1 MASST
6 LDVEKNAEIREG
18 FLCPICMEDLGTV
31 YQLQQH
37 FEETHNSEE
46 DSDVLQSFKDF
57 LGKAKKIL
65 KSDAP
70 LDKLEKSFN
79 KSNSST
85 NEFHYWDPQE
95 IGVTR
100 SHWQEFKK
108 LRNQRM
114 DFYAAETNKLI
125 IRLDKIISEL
135 PVEPGKRRE
144 HEQNI
149 VHWVDDEDVK
159 LCPQC
164 AKSFNLLRRK
174 HHCRVCGTIQCHPC
188 SQFLLLSFARKLTNP
203 SYVPS
208 SENEKSVQAVEF
220 EGLAHSAFRVLK
232 RTGSATSLTSLIDS
246 HTGEGH
252 IRVCSYCKQLLE
264 RREQQIEFHSQKT
277 VIVELYNEMR
287 LHMDKAAQ
295 LMPIFLKMVA
305 SLSQG
310 ESTYNLKDAQECR
323 FKLLKIAEFVD
334 GYSKKIQGLGL
345 NDEKKSPHWSS
356 IFSSAK
362 NTSIGSQF
370 P

>member
-1 MASST
+1 VKKPDFLFPEIVQSMASST
-6 LDVEKNAEIREG
+6 VDVERNEEIREG
-18 FLCPICMEDLGTV
+18 FLCPICLEDLGTI

-37 FEETHNSEE
+37 FEDAHNSEE
-46 DSDVLQSFKDF
+46 DNDVLQSFKDF

-65 KSDAP
+65 KSDVP
-70 LDKLEKSFN
+70 TDKSEKLFS
-79 KSNSST
+79 KSSS
-85 NEFHYWDPQE
+85 NPNDFLNWDPQE
-95 IGVTR
+95 IGASR
-100 SHWQEFKK
+100 SHWQDFRKI
-108 LRNQRM
+108 RNQRM

-135 PVEPGKRRE
+135 PVEPNKRRE

-149 VHWVDDEDVK
+149 VHWVNDEDVK

-203 SYVPS
+203 SYVPPS
-208 SENEKSVQAVEF
+208 AEDGKNAQAIELD
-220 EGLAHSAFRVLK
+220 GLAHSAFRVLK

-264 RREQQIEFHSQKT
+264 RREQQIDFNSQKT

-287 LHMDKAAQ
+287 LHMNKATQ

-305 SLSQG
+305 SFRYL
-310 ESTYNLKDAQECR
+310 
-323 FKLLKIAEFVD
+323 
-334 GYSKKIQGLGL
+334 
-345 NDEKKSPHWSS
+345 
-356 IFSSAK
+356 
-362 NTSIGSQF
+362 
-370 P
+370 